1 MTGADLT
8 LFLGLIVAL
17 FFFLWLDLHFFA
29 RGREPSF
36 KEAVWW
42 SVGWLVLA
50 LAAAIPVLLLEGSED
65 AVLYTTVYL
74 IERSLSL
81 DNLFVFL
88 LLFAYFGVPY
98 ERRPRLLFW
107 GIVAALALRG
117 VFILAG
123 VELIEQFHIVIYLL
137 GAALIVLAY
146 RIWRGVAENVD
157 PDKNLMVRAVRK
169 VFPVTGEFH
178 GGHWFVKQDGKRY
191 VTPLF
196 LCLSAI
202 VFADIAFAIDSIPAA
217 FAITRDPLL
226 IWMGNVFALL
236 GMRALFVLVESLIA
250 RFRYLD
256 ETIAIVLGLVGVK
269 LLIEDIVKVGPLAS
283 LGVIAVAFTIGI
295 VLSIRADR
303 RDPHAEEKRE
313 ERIENMRQGASS
325 ITTPNAQTAT
335 RSARSRVPSRAPPA
349 SAPATPTSPGP
360 TRWFARAPTAGRAPR
375 GGRPTGGR
383 PRPSTRA
390 PRTSGR
396 AWGGRAPRVR
406 SAVQPRGPRRQASRG
421 VSAPPGASRA
431 AHARGRSRSPR
442 RACRAART
450 GRGACRPRAR

>member
-1 MTGADLT
+1 MTGADLA
-8 LFLGLIVAL
+8 LFSGLLVAL

-36 KEAVWW
+36 KEAAWW
-42 SVGWLVLA
+42 SVGWLVLSL
-50 LAAAIPVLLLEGSED
+50 LAAVPLFLHGGSDDAI
-65 AVLYTTVYL
+65 LYTTVYL

-107 GIVAALALRG
+107 GIVAALAMRG

-123 VELIEQFHIVIYLL
+123 TELIHQFHVVIYLL

-169 VFPVTGEFH
+169 VFPVTAKFH
-178 GGHWFVKQDGKRY
+178 EGHWFVKLEGKLHA
-191 VTPLF
+191 TPLF
-196 LCLSAI
+196 LCLAAI
-202 VFADIAFAIDSIPAA
+202 IFADLAFAIDSIPAA
-217 FAITRDPLL
+217 FAITQDPLI
-226 IWMGNVFALL
+226 IWMGNMFALL

-269 LLIEDIVKVGPLAS
+269 LLIQGIVKIGPVVS
-283 LGVIAVAFTIGI
+283 LVVIAVAFTIGI
-295 VLSIRADR
+295 VLSILADR

-313 ERIENMRQGASS
+313 ERIEGMRQGGEFTHDRHEDEEREVSG
-325 ITTPNAQTAT
+325 
-335 RSARSRVPSRAPPA
+335 VVDG
-349 SAPATPTSPGP
+349 APAEK
-360 TRWFARAPTAGRAPR
+360 AGK
-375 GGRPTGGR
+375 
-383 PRPSTRA
+383 S
-390 PRTSGR
+390 
-396 AWGGRAPRVR
+396 
-406 SAVQPRGPRRQASRG
+406 Q
-421 VSAPPGASRA
+421 
-431 AHARGRSRSPR
+431 
-442 RACRAART
+442 
-450 GRGACRPRAR
+450 

>member
-8 LFLGLIVAL
+8 LLIGLIVAL

-42 SVGWLVLA
+42 SVGWLALA
-50 LAAAIPVLLLEGSED
+50 LFAAIPVLLLEGSED

-88 LLFAYFGVPY
+88 LLFSYFGVPY

-107 GIVAALALRG
+107 GIVAALAMRG
-117 VFILAG
+117 IFILAG
-123 VELIEQFHIVIYLL
+123 VELIEQFHVVIYLL
-137 GAALIVLAY
+137 GAALILLAY
-146 RIWRGVAENVD
+146 RIWRGVSENVD
-157 PDKNLMVRAVRK
+157 PDKNLMVRVVRRF
-169 VFPVTGEFH
+169 FPVTHEFH
-178 GGHWFVKQDGKRY
+178 GKHWFVTQDGTRH

-196 LCLSAI
+196 LCLAAI
-202 VFADIAFAIDSIPAA
+202 VFADLAFAIDSIPAA

-256 ETIAIVLGLVGVK
+256 QTIAIVLGLVGVK
-269 LLIEDIVKVGPLAS
+269 LLIEDIVEIGPLVS
-283 LGVIAVAFTIGI
+283 LGVIAVSFTIGI

-303 RDPHAEEKRE
+303 RDPHADEKRE
-313 ERIENMRQGASS
+313 ERMEQMRQGGKA
-325 ITTPNAQTAT
+325 PHDAE
-335 RSARSRVPSRAPPA
+335 SRDGHEDREVSGVVQG
-349 SAPATPTSPGP
+349 APAE
-360 TRWFARAPTAGRAPR
+360 
-375 GGRPTGGR
+375 
-383 PRPSTRA
+383 
-390 PRTSGR
+390 
-396 AWGGRAPRVR
+396 
-406 SAVQPRGPRRQASRG
+406 QSRE
-421 VSAPPGASRA
+421 AE
-431 AHARGRSRSPR
+431 
-442 RACRAART
+442 
-450 GRGACRPRAR
+450 